1 MNVKMRI
8 LDYKRE
14 REAFCNPVV
23 EWTFAF
29 YVGNRCSG
37 VRGQEGYKSI
47 DAAYDAGIR
56 MAKKLGLEVEE

>member
-1 MNVKMRI
+1 MRI

-37 VRGQEGYKSI
+37 VRGQKGYKSI
-47 DAAYDAGIR
+47 DAAYDAGEI
-56 MAKKLGLEVEE
+56 AIHQEWITGAFSKEA